1 MTVNEE
7 FKREIKRLFERGF
20 QEALTTGTDPNRWK
34 FKEKS
39 DLSTIKEEEFFI
51 LTVSSQLFRVFVL
64 LHFTKNNRSEALA
77 AEALKVGANAIDS
90 DKFYDYLGEL
100 GNAFCGTIKRELTK
114 TVPSLGMSTPNRL
127 SRDCLKYFTALN
139 IDYETHSAATYD
151 DEPLFY
157 ASVYLSADDEINY
170 TINSASESEDEVD
183 SGELEFF

>member
-1 MTVNEE
+1 MVSED
-7 FKREIKRLFERGF
+7 FKREIKRLFEKGLE
-20 QEALTTGTDPNRWK
+20 EALTTGTDATRWK
-34 FKEKS
+34 FREKA
-39 DLSTIKEEEFFI
+39 DLNDIKEQECFI

-64 LHFTKNNRSEALA
+64 LHFTKGARTESIA

-90 DKFYDYLGEL
+90 DKFYDYLGEV

-114 TVPSLGMSTPNRL
+114 SVPSLGMSTPNRL
-127 SRDCLKYFTALN
+127 SRDCLKYFDALK
-139 IDYETHSAATYD
+139 IDFENHSVAHYD

-170 TINSASESEDEVD
+170 TINSASASEDEVD

>member
-1 MTVNEE
+1 MVSED
-7 FKREIKRLFERGF
+7 FKREIKRLFEKGLE
-20 QEALTTGTDPNRWK
+20 EALTTGSDASRWK
-34 FKEKS
+34 FREKS
-39 DLSTIKEEEFFI
+39 GLGDIKENECFI

-64 LHFTKNNRSEALA
+64 LHFTKGPRTEALA

-90 DKFYDYLGEL
+90 DKFYDYLGEV

-127 SRDCLKYFTALN
+127 SRDCLKYFDALK
-139 IDYETHSAATYD
+139 IDYETHSVANYD

-170 TINSASESEDEVD
+170 TINHTSANEDEVD